1 MAGVKDLTAQI
12 LQDAKD
18 KAQDIIAEAEA
29 KASEVEQDAYTKAA
43 LASEKAK
50 AKAAKDADDY
60 AARIRSQIGMM
71 TRQRTLKAKQDII
84 EQVIAEAYEKLRN
97 QDDAS
102 YFSMITALVKKNA
115 HAEDG
120 EILFGSGDLNRLP
133 AGYET
138 TINAALE
145 GRGTLRIVTS
155 PAPIEDGFVLRYG
168 GIEENCTLKALF
180 ADKQEALSDKVH
192 QVLFSKA

>member
-18 KAQDIIAEAEA
+18 KADNIIADAEA
-29 KASEVEQDAYTKAA
+29 KAREVENEAYANAA
-43 LASEKAK
+43 LASEKASLK
-50 AKAAKDADDY
+50 AQKDADDY

-71 TRQRTLKAKQDII
+71 SRQRALKAKQDMI
-84 EQVIAEAYEKLRN
+84 EQVIAEAYETLRN

-102 YFSMITALVKKNA
+102 YFSMITSLVKKNA
-115 HAEDG
+115 HREDG
-120 EILFGSGDLNRLP
+120 EILFSKRDLSRLP
-133 AGYET
+133 AGYEVT
-138 TINAALE
+138 LNAALE
-145 GRGTLRIVTS
+145 GRGSLKIVSS
-155 PAPIEDGFVLRYG
+155 PADIEDGFVLRYG

-192 QVLFSKA
+192 QVLWAKG

>member
-1 MAGVKDLTAQI
+1 MAGVNDLTAQI

-18 KAQDIIAEAEA
+18 KAQDILADAQA
-29 KASEVEQDAYTKAA
+29 KAREVESDAYAAAA
-43 LASEKAK
+43 LTSEKAS
-50 AKAAKDADDY
+50 AKAQKDADDY

-71 TRQRTLKAKQDII
+71 TRQRTLKAKQDMI
-84 EQVIAEAYEKLRN
+84 EQVIAEAYEQLRN

-120 EILFGSGDLNRLP
+120 EILFSSHDLSRLP

-138 TINAALE
+138 TLNTALA
-145 GRGTLRIVTS
+145 GRGSLRIVSS
-155 PAPIEDGFVLRYG
+155 PAEIEDGFVLRYG

-192 QVLFSKA
+192 QVLWAKV